1 MDALSA
7 AKSRIDRAL
16 NEIESKLQD
25 LQLRAAATTRLPD
38 DDLFAPLPSSAADIA
53 RIAELEAAG
62 QEAAHA
68 LAAAAKSVRE
78 VLEQQA
84 DSAVT
89 DTSTESGV
97 ESR

>member
-7 AKSRIDRAL
+7 AKSRIERAL
-16 NEIESKLQD
+16 NEIERKLED
-25 LQLRAAATTRLPD
+25 LQLRATASAALPD

-62 QEAAHA
+62 QEAALA
-68 LAAAAKSVRE
+68 LAAAAQSVRE

-84 DSAVT
+84 ETPVT
-89 DTSTESGV
+89 VSSTESV